1 MLNPKFSSM
10 YLIIT
15 YVGWSI
21 ALVLVVAYD
30 EWLLLP
36 LLVECYKFLML
47 IMLDEPLVQ
56 VVMDIKD
63 LFSSIET
70 NVNILKQL
78 VVRELDCFC

>member
-1 MLNPKFSSM
+1 MLNLKFSSM

-15 YVGWSI
+15 YVGWRI
-21 ALVLVVAYD
+21 TLVLVVAYD

-47 IMLDEPLVQ
+47 TMLDEPLVQ
-56 VVMDIKD
+56 VVMGIKD

-70 NVNILKQL
+70 NVNTLKQL
-78 VVRELDCFC
+78 VARELDCFC

>member
-1 MLNPKFSSM
+1 M

-30 EWLLLP
+30 EWL
-36 LLVECYKFLML
+36 VECYKSLML
-47 IMLDEPLVQ
+47 TMLDEPLVQ

-70 NVNILKQL
+70 NVNTLKQF
-78 VVRELDCFC
+78 VARELNCFC